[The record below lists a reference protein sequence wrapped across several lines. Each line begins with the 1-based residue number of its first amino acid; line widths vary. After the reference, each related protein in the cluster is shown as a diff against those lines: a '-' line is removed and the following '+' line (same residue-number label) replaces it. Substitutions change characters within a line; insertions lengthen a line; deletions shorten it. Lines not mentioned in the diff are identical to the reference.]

1 MVQIA
6 QRRCLAV
13 GHLCGTD
20 LPRAHYRAFA
30 AGGLFGRS
38 ASVNDKTEYGHPDIH
53 GRRKIQC
60 PHLQR
65 PDKGRTIVNMNW
77 TSVSTL
83 ALGPYAG
90 TTHFSWHA
98 REGISNRLD
107 LLPFVAG
114 TTERLATKKAALM
127 TRRAVFR
134 SIAAAVFMLALN
146 CSCLAATPGAAE
158 AKALLDKAVAYFDS
172 NGVARAFC
180 AFNDADGA
188 FHKGPLYVFAVNMD
202 GVYFAH
208 SAAPTLIGTSLRDTR
223 DATGQPIANLVMEAV
238 ATQQSAPVEYM
249 WLNYETNKVEKKQTF
264 LKRVENFI
272 LGVGYYTR

>member
-1 MVQIA
+1 
-6 QRRCLAV
+6 L
-13 GHLCGTD
+13 LT
-20 LPRAHYRAFA
+20 FA
-30 AGGLFGRS
+30 
-38 ASVNDKTEYGHPDIH
+38 
-53 GRRKIQC
+53 
-60 PHLQR
+60 
-65 PDKGRTIVNMNW
+65 
-77 TSVSTL
+77 
-83 ALGPYAG
+83 
-90 TTHFSWHA
+90 
-98 REGISNRLD
+98 
-107 LLPFVAG
+107 AG
-114 TTERLATKKAALM
+114 TTERLATKKETLM
-127 TRRAVFR
+127 TLRAVFR
-134 SIAAAVFMLALN
+134 SIAAAAFMLALN
-146 CSCLAATPGAAE
+146 CSCLAAPPDATE